1 MKTLST
7 LRTTGIKLMTVMKPM
22 ASDYTDLK
30 KYVKSMQEYYTSR
43 GKSPYKV
50 ALHVYKEAGI
60 YSIQD
65 LLDHRKNNPWS
76 RVDL

>member
-1 MKTLST
+1 
-7 LRTTGIKLMTVMKPM
+7 MTVIKPM

-30 KYVKSMQEYYTSR
+30 KYIKSMQEYYSSR

-50 ALHVYKEAGI
+50 APHVYKKAGI